1 MIPVE
6 IVKYLVQ
13 ELKRHEVYGIFRELI
28 PHTAISFSI
37 NSHYTLEQM
46 LDYFRLVAQLRRNNG
61 NHIVF
66 VNTLREIEQKART
79 EDKEYLMSINAVY
92 ISETFNQMMKL
103 KRVRKE
109 MQTFLSILALNNL
122 TLESYIAKGYDI
134 HTICNAPLYRLA
146 EKHGTFWLLEFRA
159 VYYKLLNTIINE
171 KHNRT

>member
-1 MIPVE
+1 MPDKE
-6 IVKYLVQ
+6 I
-13 ELKRHEVYGIFRELI
+13 I
-28 PHTAISFSI
+28 
-37 NSHYTLEQM
+37 
-46 LDYFRLVAQLRRNNG
+46 
-61 NHIVF
+61 
-66 VNTLREIEQKART
+66 QKART

-92 ISETFNQMMKL
+92 VSETFNQMMKL

-146 EKHGTFWLLEFRA
+146 EKHGTFWLLEFRS

-171 KHNRT
+171 KHNRI